1 MCKTLRILRALVSMA
16 IGRRAARKPG
26 LPALSPRY
34 YYTVWIRH
42 LCLAHQNGLPV
53 VPRVIVELG
62 PGGALG
68 MAAAAML
75 CGVETYT
82 ALDALPLAS
91 LPASIEILHGVEQL
105 LQARA
110 GIPDDTEFP
119 RVRPRLNSYSFP
131 HNILTDE
138 HLKIALSPERV
149 RRIEQ
154 CIRQP
159 DGTRRGNESV
169 RYLAPWRGPDPIQ
182 EASVNAVLTQA
193 VMEYVPDLAA
203 AYRAM
208 WRWLEPGG
216 WMSHTIDVS
225 SHGTADAWD
234 GHWAYSDW
242 QWRLL
247 HGRAVVPINR
257 RPYSDH
263 RAFILDAGFRVICES
278 ATQQAAMTPQG
289 KLAQEFGSLTAY
301 DRQTS
306 GCTVQAVKP

>member
-1 MCKTLRILRALVSMA
+1 MRKTLRILRALVSTA
-16 IGRRAARKPG
+16 VGRRAMRKPG

-34 YYTVWIRH
+34 YYTVWMRH
-42 LCLAHQNGLPV
+42 LCLAHQNGLPT
-53 VPRVIVELG
+53 VPKTVVELG

-75 CGVETYT
+75 CGVETFT
-82 ALDALPLAS
+82 TLDAMPLAS
-91 LPASIEILHGVEQL
+91 LPASVEILHGVEQL
-105 LQARA
+105 LHARA

-149 RRIEQ
+149 RRIEE
-154 CIRQP
+154 CLRQP
-159 DGTRRGNESV
+159 DGTRRGSESV
-169 RYLAPWRGPDPIQ
+169 RYLAPWRDPDLIP

-203 AYRAM
+203 AYQTM

-216 WMSHTIDVS
+216 WMSHTIDFS

-247 HGRAVVPINR
+247 HGRTDVPINR
-257 RPYSDH
+257 LPYSEH
-263 RAFILDAGFRVICES
+263 RASILDAGFRVIGES
-278 ATQQAAMTPQG
+278 ITQQAAMTPQG
-289 KLAQEFGSLTAY
+289 KFARKFGHLTAD

-306 GCTVQAVKP
+306 GCTVQAVRS